1 VEKILVLGVGN
12 TLMTDDGVGVHAALE
27 LAKESWP
34 DNVTI
39 LEGGTFT
46 QDIYYLFMD
55 YDRLLVLDCV
65 RAKHPPGT
73 IYRLTEDDI
82 KQNREQRMSVH
93 DIDLIDSL
101 RMAEMAGK
109 RPDMV
114 VIGIEP
120 ESMDWSMEM
129 TETLQA
135 KFPKFLEHART
146 ELRALIKRAE
156 EEGEKR
162 ESGGKPL
169 L

>member
-1 VEKILVLGVGN
+1 MGIGN
-12 TLMTDDGVGVHAALE
+12 ILMTDDGVGVHAALE

-34 DNVTI
+34 ENVTI

-46 QDIYYLFMD
+46 QDIYYMFME
-55 YDRLLVLDCV
+55 YDLLLVLDCV
-65 RAKHPPGT
+65 RAKHAPGT

-82 KQNREQRMSVH
+82 KRNNDQRMSVH

-120 ESMDWSMEM
+120 EAMDWSMEM
-129 TETLQA
+129 TETLKG
-135 KFPKFLEHART
+135 KFPKYLEHARK
-146 ELRALIKRAE
+146 ELRAMIERAE
-156 EEGEKR
+156 AMAG
-162 ESGGKPL
+162 
-169 L
+169 

>member
-1 VEKILVLGVGN
+1 VVKILVLGVGN
-12 TLMTDDGVGVHAALE
+12 ILMTDDGVGVHAALE

-34 DNVTI
+34 ENVTVM
-39 LEGGTFT
+39 EGGTFT
-46 QDIYYLFMD
+46 QDVYYLFMD
-55 YDRLLVLDCV
+55 YDQLLVLDCV

-109 RPDMV
+109 RPEMV

-120 ESMDWSMEM
+120 ESMGWSMEM
-129 TETLQA
+129 TGTLRE
-135 KFPKFLEHART
+135 KFPKFLEHARK
-146 ELRALIKRAE
+146 ELRAMIERAG
-156 EEGEKR
+156 GEK
-162 ESGGKPL
+162 E
-169 L
+169 